1 MTEYR
6 NKYRVVYTVKN
17 ESGFIVDRSKQF
29 PTFTD
34 AKVFVQLLRE
44 GGKLVGRPCFEI
56 RGE

>member
-1 MTEYR
+1 MT
-6 NKYRVVYTVKN
+6 KHKKPYRVVYTVKN

-44 GGKLVGRPCFEI
+44 GGNLVGRPCFEI
-56 RGE
+56 R